1 MIFKRLLIG
10 FIFLFSGH
18 YYYSQCSN
26 LSVAAGTNANL
37 VTETLYEETFSG
49 QINKGAYGST
59 IDVSDCNWTI
69 DISSATLSNNSDW
82 FKVNSNEQM

>member
-37 VTETLYEETFSG
+37 VTETLYEENFTK
-49 QINKGAYGST
+49 N
-59 IDVSDCNWTI
+59 
-69 DISSATLSNNSDW
+69 
-82 FKVNSNEQM
+82 